1 MGLRIRKRIN
11 LGGFRI
17 NISKSG
23 IGHSYGVKGMRFTK
37 KSTGG
42 YRSTFSLPGT
52 GISYVIDSPKKKK
65 SNSSHRGNKT
75 QPNKELVEKETIIN
89 TEVNTTQNS
98 ISKRLTAK
106 LLAKLIL
113 PISCVLFFFFFLFA
127 TVSSSENTPYAT
139 GLWIIDAI
147 FFVSSIIS
155 FILNRKIRIH
165 YDYEKNSEILE
176 CYQENIYNA
185 IINIKKVQKLS
196 QVFATNK
203 SNGDI
208 GATELP
214 ITIKDKTTYIK
225 SNLPISQLSTKKSN
239 LVFMPDFL
247 YVSNTKTFYP
257 IDYLSLTINY
267 QDIDMPRNTV
277 SDDTYVISQKYLH
290 ETKSGTPDGRYK
302 NNPIFN
308 ICAYG
313 GVSLETED
321 GLNVAILFSNR
332 DKAREFASNLID
344 YQNYISSL
352 ID

>member
-42 YRSTFSLPGT
+42 YRSTFSLPGS
-52 GISYVIDSPKKKK
+52 GISYVIDSKKRKK
-65 SNSSHRGNKT
+65 TNASQSSKT
-75 QPNKELVEKETIIN
+75 QQNKETFEKETLIN
-89 TEVNTTQNS
+89 TKVNATQNS
-98 ISKRLTAK
+98 ISKRLSAK
-106 LLAKLIL
+106 LLTKTIL
-113 PISCVLFFFFFLFA
+113 PVSFLLFVLFFLTATVLSADNNPYAIGFWVADIFLF
-127 TVSSSENTPYAT
+127 V
-139 GLWIIDAI
+139 LL
-147 FFVSSIIS
+147 IIS

-165 YDYEKNSEILE
+165 YDYDKNSEILE
-176 CYQENIYNA
+176 HYQENIYNA
-185 IINIKKVQKLS
+185 AINIKKVQKLS